1 VKGVVY
7 LPEKKYGFLKG
18 DDGKGYFFHA
28 NEFVKAHI
36 NNIFEDSF
44 VEFEQF
50 ATPKGYN
57 AKR

>member
-1 VKGVVY
+1 MGRASSY
-7 LPEKKYGFLKG
+7 
-18 DDGKGYFFHA
+18 HA

-36 NNIFEDSF
+36 NNIFEDSV